1 MASILKSMTVRI
13 LICLE
18 ISLLLT
24 STVAMD
30 YSTKRFCGRVLT
42 ESLALIC
49 DGEYETI
56 IPMENQKRSGKFVT
70 NTITIQS

>member
-1 MASILKSMTVRI
+1 MAPVFKSMTVRT
-13 LICLE
+13 LICFE

-24 STVAMD
+24 SAVAMD
-30 YSTKRFCGRVLT
+30 FSTKRFCGRVLT

-56 IPMENQKRSGKFVT
+56 IPSESQKRSGKLQ
-70 NTITIQS
+70 NP